1 MNVSLMLIFSGNLLI
16 RNWSIV
22 VAFVFWI
29 KGRDVEVAND
39 PSTRKSD
46 ERRKLREKYSLSDRF
61 SPNSKSLRYQYRR
74 IKLCQTFR
82 HNTRLCKELRH
93 ILNSAIIWNNLNLLV
108 EETVRVHCNT
118 LKYENKY
125 GRSFLA
131 KIADENY
138 FKNVKEQVI
147 RLQSKVKKYHNIP

>member
-1 MNVSLMLIFSGNLLI
+1 M
-16 RNWSIV
+16 
-22 VAFVFWI
+22 
-29 KGRDVEVAND
+29 
-39 PSTRKSD
+39 
-46 ERRKLREKYSLSDRF
+46 SDRF

-131 KIADENY
+131 KIAEGNY
-138 FKNVKEQVI
+138 FMSRNKSFDFRARLKNTI
-147 RLQSKVKKYHNIP
+147 TYHNALCLSPQNFTQAFFSVSLRAVLTPKRNRKQCLRKILW